1 MSSIQSILI
10 RTCMSSIQKELEQL
24 EKWLGGSLPRP
35 EPSPSTDSLLTAV
48 ERLSKQFEVQ
58 QHALNHIVDRLD
70 ILEGVRNEPCYMD
83 LHDDPWLDHSP
94 TQLQNEIIDPIEPVY
109 RICKTE
115 TLFEPTPSLHTMVQ
129 LPIVH
134 QPVVEQ
140 PVVEQHVVQQPVV
153 QQPVVEQPVVQ
164 QPLVEQE
171 EQVVEEQEE
180 EQEQE
185 QEEEQEEEEQEQQ
198 VEEEEQHVE
207 EEEQQVEEVE
217 EEEEEEGE
225 SVETIEYKGVSYY
238 KDAEGFIFRIEEDEQ
253 PSEIAIGYWKEKT
266 NSIAFYKK

>member
-70 ILEGVRNEPCYMD
+70 ILEGMRNEPCYMD

-109 RICKTE
+109 HICKTE
-115 TLFEPTPSLHTMVQ
+115 TLFEPVLS
-129 LPIVH
+129 
-134 QPVVEQ
+134 PVT
-140 PVVEQHVVQQPVV
+140 EQHVVLPHVIEQNVV
-153 QQPVVEQPVVQ
+153 LPHVIEQPVADKPVAE
-164 QPLVEQE
+164 QPVAEQPVAEQPVAEQPVEEEQEQDEQEEEEEQE
-171 EQVVEEQEE
+171 EQQEEQEE
-180 EQEQE
+180 EEQKE
-185 QEEEQEEEEQEQQ
+185 QQEEEQEEEEQQ
-198 VEEEEQHVE
+198 EEEEDEGVE
-207 EEEQQVEEVE
+207 LL
-217 EEEEEEGE
+217 
-225 SVETIEYKGVSYY
+225 EYKGMSYY
-238 KDAEGFIFRIEEDEQ
+238 KDSEGFIYSIEEDEQ

>member
-1 MSSIQSILI
+1 
-10 RTCMSSIQKELEQL
+10 MSSIQKELEQL

-70 ILEGVRNEPCYMD
+70 ILEGMRNEPCYMD

-109 RICKTE
+109 HICKTE
-115 TLFEPTPSLHTMVQ
+115 TLFEPVSSSMASVVLQHVV
-129 LPIVH
+129 LPHVVLPPVVKQNVVEKPVAK
-134 QPVVEQ
+134 QPVVE
-140 PVVEQHVVQQPVV
+140 EQQEEV
-153 QQPVVEQPVVQ
+153 
-164 QPLVEQE
+164 QE
-171 EQVVEEQEE
+171 EQQEE
-180 EQEQE
+180 EEEAQEE
-185 QEEEQEEEEQEQQ
+185 QLEEEQEEEPKQEQQ
-198 VEEEEQHVE
+198 EEHQEEQQEEQQEEEEDEGVE
-207 EEEQQVEEVE
+207 LL
-217 EEEEEEGE
+217 
-225 SVETIEYKGVSYY
+225 EYKGVSYY
-238 KDAEGFIFRIEEDEQ
+238 KDSEGFIYSIEEDEQ

>member
-70 ILEGVRNEPCYMD
+70 ILEGMRNEPCYMD

-109 RICKTE
+109 HICKTE
-115 TLFEPTPSLHTMVQ
+115 TLFEPVSR
-129 LPIVH
+129 
-134 QPVVEQ
+134 PVT
-140 PVVEQHVVQQPVV
+140 EQHVVLPHVVKQPVA
-153 QQPVVEQPVVQ
+153 EQPVADKPIAE
-164 QPLVEQE
+164 QPVADKPVAEQP
-171 EQVVEEQEE
+171 VEE
-180 EQEQE
+180 EQEQDE
-185 QEEEQEEEEQEQQ
+185 QEEEEEQEEQQEEQEEEEQEEQQ
-198 VEEEEQHVE
+198 
-207 EEEQQVEEVE
+207 EEEQQEEEQQE
-217 EEEEEEGE
+217 EEEDEG
-225 SVETIEYKGVSYY
+225 VELLEYKGVSYY
-238 KDAEGFIFRIEEDEQ
+238 KDSEGFIYSIEEDEQ

>member
-94 TQLQNEIIDPIEPVY
+94 TQLQNEIIDPIEPLY
-109 RICKTE
+109 HICKTE
-115 TLFEPTPSLHTMVQ
+115 TLFEPTASPLPLVQPMVQ
-129 LPIVH
+129 PMAQPLVQPMVEE
-134 QPVVEQ
+134 QPVASLPVVEQ
-140 PVVEQHVVQQPVV
+140 
-153 QQPVVEQPVVQ
+153 
-164 QPLVEQE
+164 
-171 EQVVEEQEE
+171 EE
-180 EQEQE
+180 EEEEHQE
-185 QEEEQEEEEQEQQ
+185 EEEQEEEE
-198 VEEEEQHVE
+198 
-207 EEEQQVEEVE
+207 E
-217 EEEEEEGE
+217 EEEEEEQQKEKEEEEEQEQEEEEEEEQEQDEPKKEEQQQEEEEEDEEEDEG
-225 SVETIEYKGVSYY
+225 VELIEYKGVSYY
-238 KDAEGFIFRIEEDEQ
+238 KDSEGFIYRIEEDEQ

>member
-1 MSSIQSILI
+1 MSSIQSVLI

-35 EPSPSTDSLLTAV
+35 EPTHSADSLLAAV

-94 TQLQNEIIDPIEPVY
+94 TQLQNEIIDSIEPFY
-109 RICKTE
+109 HICKTE
-115 TLFEPTPSLHTMVQ
+115 TLFEAVQ
-129 LPIVH
+129 QPLAQPLAPL
-134 QPVVEQ
+134 PVVEQ
-140 PVVEQHVVQQPVV
+140 KSVAQSVVEHSNV
-153 QQPVVEQPVVQ
+153 
-164 QPLVEQE
+164 PLVPQCAVEQE
-171 EQVVEEQEE
+171 QEDEQEEEEDQQEEQEE
-180 EQEQE
+180 LKKEQEQE
-185 QEEEQEEEEQEQQ
+185 QEEDQQEEEEEDEG
-198 VEEEEQHVE
+198 VEL
-207 EEEQQVEEVE
+207 
-217 EEEEEEGE
+217 
-225 SVETIEYKGVSYY
+225 IEYKGVSYY
-238 KDAEGFIFRIEEDEQ
+238 KDSEGFIYRIEEDEQ

>member
-70 ILEGVRNEPCYMD
+70 ILEGMRNEPCYMD

-109 RICKTE
+109 HICKTE
-115 TLFEPTPSLHTMVQ
+115 TLFEPVSR
-129 LPIVH
+129 
-134 QPVVEQ
+134 PVT
-140 PVVEQHVVQQPVV
+140 EQHVVLPH
-153 QQPVVEQPVVQ
+153 VVEQNVVKQLVAEQPVAEQHAEEEQDEDEDEEEEQ
-164 QPLVEQE
+164 QVEEEEQKKEQE
-171 EQVVEEQEE
+171 QQEQQEEEEEQQEE
-180 EQEQE
+180 EQ
-185 QEEEQEEEEQEQQ
+185 QEEEQEEEEQQ
-198 VEEEEQHVE
+198 EEEDEGVE
-207 EEEQQVEEVE
+207 LL
-217 EEEEEEGE
+217 
-225 SVETIEYKGVSYY
+225 EYKGVSYY
-238 KDAEGFIFRIEEDEQ
+238 KDSEGFIYSIEEDEQ

>member
-70 ILEGVRNEPCYMD
+70 ILEGMRNEPCYMD

-109 RICKTE
+109 HICKTE
-115 TLFEPTPSLHTMVQ
+115 TLFEPVSRPVAQPVVLPS
-129 LPIVH
+129 
-134 QPVVEQ
+134 VVEQ
-140 PVVEQHVVQQPVV
+140 PVVLPH
-153 QQPVVEQPVVQ
+153 VVEQPVAEQ
-164 QPLVEQE
+164 QE
-171 EQVVEEQEE
+171 E
-180 EQEQE
+180 
-185 QEEEQEEEEQEQQ
+185 
-198 VEEEEQHVE
+198 H
-207 EEEQQVEEVE
+207 E
-217 EEEEEEGE
+217 EEEEEEEEAQQEEEPKKEQEQQEQQEEEEEEEEQQEEEQQEEEQQEEEQQEEEEDEG
-225 SVETIEYKGVSYY
+225 VELLEYKGVSYY
-238 KDAEGFIFRIEEDEQ
+238 KDSEGFIYSIEEDEQ